1 MATDPVIPSQD
12 DDSPAQDAEDPLSF
26 GGPFTAMTGLLI
38 ALISV
43 SVPLIAV
50 ITDRTAGP
58 NSFMPTALESHGS
71 EPPAS
76 LSSTGAGQSSRRD
89 PSW

>member
-38 ALISV
+38 ALVSV

-50 ITDRTAGP
+50 VTDRTAGSS
-58 NSFMPTALESHGS
+58 SFIPTALESHGS

-76 LSSTGAGQSSRRD
+76 LSSTGAGQSAGGDSR
-89 PSW
+89 W